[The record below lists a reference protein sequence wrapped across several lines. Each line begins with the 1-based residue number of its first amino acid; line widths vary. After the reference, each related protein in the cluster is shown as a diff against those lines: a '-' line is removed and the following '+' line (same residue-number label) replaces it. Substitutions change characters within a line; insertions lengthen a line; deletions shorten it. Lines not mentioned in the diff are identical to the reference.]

1 MRMDRQI
8 NERRMDRWKKER
20 KKEIWM
26 KEEVGNKKQNGQK
39 DKRKNEMINKI
50 DVWIDKRQDE
60 QMDDR

>member
-1 MRMDRQI
+1 M
-8 NERRMDRWKKER
+8 EER